1 MPQGCGHACC
11 CLGGVQKRP
20 APAALP
26 ADPAADEFKYPVAI
40 DVRDL
45 ISLSDA
51 MEEMELGPNG

>member
-1 MPQGCGHACC
+1 MQAERRCAC
-11 CLGGVQKRP
+11 RW
-20 APAALP
+20 P
-26 ADPAADEFKYPVAI
+26 ADPAAEEFKYPVAI